1 MFLFGSFLRNCVQ
14 ESELLKPTVLA
25 ADLGVRNVST
35 MPAPKKLVHQASN
48 EMPPPPPRTMP
59 PPPPKFTSS
68 TQVVKEIDENNV
80 LNKTKS
86 DDVPGMLDYT
96 LFLLVSIKI
105 LMGSLVVCI
114 PVLDNGGI
122 VYCLAH
128 ICSSVWLY
136 PRYFGQAYGIW

>member
-1 MFLFGSFLRNCVQ
+1 MIPSLFTYDLSFLSFFKIKFFTVRTHFLVIELLVFLFCSFLPNCVQ

-86 DDVPGMLDYT
+86 DDVPGILEYT
-96 LFLLVSIKI
+96 LFLLV
-105 LMGSLVVCI
+105 LQ
-114 PVLDNGGI
+114 VLK
-122 VYCLAH
+122 
-128 ICSSVWLY
+128 
-136 PRYFGQAYGIW
+136 F